1 MLAAMETNI
10 PTARVAST
18 NTKAEA
24 RIPTL
29 ASEPLDAIRQ
39 EAGLHPDSGETLHSE
54 PAFTS
59 FPPSLDGDAPQAGM
73 VAPFRVRLAKEG
85 HEPGRDV
92 PAWAVDDGRPL
103 VFLTFGTLAA
113 GFEHT
118 HVLFRAAIEAAG
130 GLQVRAVFSTG
141 AAMEATRLGAIP
153 GNVTVTPWVDQV
165 DVYPHASL
173 LVCHGGAGTVLA
185 GVTYGLPMV
194 ITPISADQPDNARM
208 MENAG
213 AAIVVA
219 EPDAESL
226 RAAMSRGLSDKKM
239 RAAAGQIADEMA
251 SMPSIDEAVREL
263 EGIGLN

>member
-1 MLAAMETNI
+1 M
-10 PTARVAST
+10 
-18 NTKAEA
+18 
-24 RIPTL
+24 
-29 ASEPLDAIRQ
+29 
-39 EAGLHPDSGETLHSE
+39 
-54 PAFTS
+54 
-59 FPPSLDGDAPQAGM
+59 
-73 VAPFRVRLAKEG
+73 
-85 HEPGRDV
+85 
-92 PAWAVDDGRPL
+92 
-103 VFLTFGTLAA
+103 
-113 GFEHT
+113 
-118 HVLFRAAIEAAG
+118 
-130 GLQVRAVFSTG
+130 
-141 AAMEATRLGAIP
+141 
-153 GNVTVTPWVDQV
+153 DQV